1 MFSIRTA
8 RSDSF
13 ITALPVAS
21 RYHLSCGMLCSGL
34 QPSMPW
40 AQHFVSGRRVPSAD
54 MSFICKDIKQH
65 DYQIR
70 KLKLKTVD
78 TEDKL
83 KTLIE
88 GLKCS
93 AQESHVVFFCA
104 RYRFS
109 TVESL
114 LTDLSI
120 TWSRPYYRILIIYLY
135 YTVSVSHDVIINVA
149 SFNTM
154 SLDFAVHRPQ
164 QLIKF
169 ACSSHCDA
177 MRT

>member
-65 DYQIR
+65 YYQIR

-88 GLKCS
+88 ELKCS
-93 AQESHVVFFCA
+93 AQESQAVFFCA
-104 RYRFS
+104 RYNLS

-114 LTDLSI
+114 LTDLFA
-120 TWSRPYYRILIIYLY
+120 TWSRPYYSPLGRTQNRILIIYLY
-135 YTVSVSHDVIINVA
+135 YTVSVSDDVNISVA
-149 SFNTM
+149 SFYTM
-154 SLDFAVHRPQ
+154 SLDFAV
-164 QLIKF
+164 
-169 ACSSHCDA
+169 SSS
-177 MRT
+177 